1 MTVNWLDWGANE
13 DTHANKGCEITR
25 QETITNTNMNAST
38 NTNTRENVNTDEYMN
53 ENKRYGVQMRVQSI
67 KPNANANAD
76 QGMCQGKYQK

>member
-1 MTVNWLDWGANE
+1 
-13 DTHANKGCEITR
+13 
-25 QETITNTNMNAST
+25 MNAST

-53 ENKRYGVQMRVQSI
+53 ENKCYGVQMRVQSI